1 MALETLIRPSQFR
14 EVKKETKRLVQR
26 CLSDDRCVQLRGTT
40 IDKGFVMAQDTFHQE
55 SLSQEVLVSTSQ
67 ETSPPLSATIE
78 RSSSI
83 SNSKLK
89 ASRSFDN
96 LKATLSPRNESFR
109 RPSAE
114 STGSFGGL
122 PTGTTAAPRRPS
134 KSGSLDNG
142 AFPSQQYTGL
152 HNKLPPSSGAVSLP
166 SNSATTTQK
175 SFRRP
180 PPPPPP
186 PKRRTAIG
194 VTNGGAIMT
203 AIASSSSATL
213 QKLDNRR

>member
-14 EVKKETKRLVQR
+14 EVKKDTKRLVQR

-40 IDKGFVMAQDTFHQE
+40 IDQVMAQDTFHQE
-55 SLSQEVLVSTSQ
+55 SLSQEVLASTSR
-67 ETSPPLSATIE
+67 ETSQPLSATIE

-96 LKATLSPRNESFR
+96 LKATLSPRTGSFR
-109 RPSAE
+109 RPSVE
-114 STGSFGGL
+114 STGSFGGP
-122 PTGTTAAPRRPS
+122 PTATTAAPRRPS

-142 AFPSQQYTGL
+142 TFPSHQYTGL
-152 HNKLPPSSGAVSLP
+152 HNKLPPSPGAVSLP
-166 SNSATTTQK
+166 SNSAITTQK
-175 SFRRP
+175 KSRR
-180 PPPPPP
+180 PPPPP
-186 PKRRTAIG
+186 PKRRTATIG

-203 AIASSSSATL
+203 TIASSSSAAL